1 MQGTI
6 EPIVIKGTR
15 FGLLIS
21 LREDADFTH
30 AMTFLAEKL
39 VGEQGFLGGASVSV
53 DMGWREVNEEQ
64 FALLE
69 STLAQA
75 GVKMQGVLSTS
86 LNTRTL
92 AESHGYKA
100 IIGRLGLAE
109 HQGRA
114 IRRQAREAAAEP
126 PRPVEPQPE
135 EPQAQAEPQPETV
148 VAPVPPPKPAPQDE
162 EPTLLLRKT
171 LRSGQ
176 KVIFAGNV
184 VVMGDVNPGA
194 EIEAEGDVV
203 VWGTLRGLAHAGC
216 SGKDAQVMALSMQP
230 TQLRVGEQLW
240 VPDAKHAKTAT
251 KGPMKAWIRQGKLF
265 TEAM

>member
-1 MQGTI
+1 MQGALD
-6 EPIVIKGTR
+6 PIVIKGTR

-21 LREDADFTH
+21 IREDADFAL
-30 AMTFLAEKL
+30 AMHSLSERLAQEA
-39 VGEQGFLGGASVSV
+39 GFLGGASVSV
-53 DMGWREVNEEQ
+53 DLGWRETSPEQ
-64 FALLE
+64 FGSLE
-69 STLAQA
+69 ATLAA
-75 GVKMQGVLSTS
+75 TGVKMQGVLSTS
-86 LNTRTL
+86 LATRTL

-114 IRRQAREAAAEP
+114 IRRQAQPAQLEETAAPEPEPEAALPEP
-126 PRPVEPQPE
+126 EAPPTLAPR
-135 EPQAQAEPQPETV
+135 
-148 VAPVPPPKPAPQDE
+148 DE

-203 VWGTLRGLAHAGC
+203 VLGTLRGLAHAGC
-216 SGKDAQVMALSMQP
+216 SGKSDASVMALVMQP
-230 TQLRVGEQLW
+230 TQLRVGEELW
-240 VPDAKHAKTAT
+240 VPETSAKKSRT
-251 KGPMKAWIRQGKLF
+251 GPMKAWVRQGKLF

>member
-1 MQGTI
+1 MHGTI
-6 EPIVIKGTR
+6 DPVVIKGTR

-21 LREDADFTH
+21 LREDADFAA
-30 AMTFLAEKL
+30 AMEFLAGKL
-39 VGEQGFLGGASVSV
+39 AQEESFLGGAAVSV
-53 DMGWREVNEEQ
+53 DMGWRETSPDQ
-64 FALLE
+64 FHLLE
-69 STLAQA
+69 STLAAA

-86 LNTRTL
+86 LATRTL
-92 AESHGYKA
+92 AEAAGYKA

-114 IRRQAREAAAEP
+114 IRRQARK
-126 PRPVEPQPE
+126 E
-135 EPQAQAEPQPETV
+135 EPAPPPEPEP
-148 VAPVPPPKPAPQDE
+148 APVPEASVVPEPAPVEEPPKPSAPDE

-203 VWGTLRGLAHAGC
+203 VLGTLRGLAHAGC
-216 SGKDAQVMALSMQP
+216 SGREAQVMALVMQP

-240 VPDAKHAKTAT
+240 VPEPKALKAA
-251 KGPMKAWIRQGKLF
+251 KGPMKAWLRQGKLF

>member
-1 MQGTI
+1 MQGALD
-6 EPIVIKGTR
+6 PIVIKGTR

-21 LREDADFTH
+21 IREDADFAH
-30 AMTFLAEKL
+30 AMHSLSERLAQ
-39 VGEQGFLGGASVSV
+39 EQGFLGGASVSV
-53 DMGWREVNEEQ
+53 DLGWRETSPEQ
-64 FALLE
+64 FASLE
-69 STLAQA
+69 AALAA
-75 GVKMQGVLSTS
+75 TGVKMQGVLSTS
-86 LNTRTL
+86 LATRTL

-114 IRRQAREAAAEP
+114 IRRQARPAPVEEAAAPEP
-126 PRPVEPQPE
+126 EPE
-135 EPQAQAEPQPETV
+135 EALPEPE
-148 VAPVPPPKPAPQDE
+148 APPAPAPRDE

-203 VWGTLRGLAHAGC
+203 VLGTLRGLAHAGC
-216 SGKDAQVMALSMQP
+216 SGKSDASVMALVMQP
-230 TQLRVGEQLW
+230 TQLRVGEELW
-240 VPDAKHAKTAT
+240 VPETSAKKART
-251 KGPMKAWIRQGKLF
+251 GPMKAWVRQGKLF

>member
-1 MQGTI
+1 MQGALD
-6 EPIVIKGTR
+6 PIVIKGTR

-21 LREDADFTH
+21 IREDADFGQ
-30 AMTFLAEKL
+30 AMHCLSERLAQE
-39 VGEQGFLGGASVSV
+39 EGFLGGASVSV
-53 DMGWREVNEEQ
+53 DMGWRETSPEQ
-64 FALLE
+64 FAALE
-69 STLAQA
+69 ATLATT

-86 LNTRTL
+86 LATRTL

-114 IRRQAREAAAEP
+114 IRRLARPAPVEEAAAPEP
-126 PRPVEPQPE
+126 
-135 EPQAQAEPQPETV
+135 A
-148 VAPVPPPKPAPQDE
+148 VAPEPEPEPVAAPAPRDE

-203 VWGTLRGLAHAGC
+203 VLGTLRGLAHAGC
-216 SGKDAQVMALSMQP
+216 SGKSDASVMALVMQP
-230 TQLRVGEQLW
+230 TQLRVGEELW
-240 VPDAKHAKTAT
+240 VPEVAAKKTRT
-251 KGPMKAWIRQGKLF
+251 GPMKAWVRQGKLF

>member
-1 MQGTI
+1 MHGTI
-6 EPIVIKGTR
+6 DPVVIKGTR

-21 LREDADFTH
+21 LREDADFAA
-30 AMTFLAEKL
+30 AMEFLAGKL
-39 VGEQGFLGGASVSV
+39 AQEESFLGGAAVSV
-53 DMGWREVNEEQ
+53 DMGWRETSQEQ
-64 FALLE
+64 FVLLE
-69 STLAQA
+69 STLAAA

-86 LNTRTL
+86 LATRTL
-92 AESHGYKA
+92 AEAAGYKA

-114 IRRQAREAAAEP
+114 IRRQARKEEPAPAPEPEPAPVPEVAAEP
-126 PRPVEPQPE
+126 APVEEAPRPT
-135 EPQAQAEPQPETV
+135 AR
-148 VAPVPPPKPAPQDE
+148 DE

-203 VWGTLRGLAHAGC
+203 VLGTLRGLAHAGC
-216 SGKDAQVMALSMQP
+216 SGREAQVMALVMQP
-230 TQLRVGEQLW
+230 TQLRVGEELW
-240 VPDAKHAKTAT
+240 VPEPKALKAA
-251 KGPMKAWIRQGKLF
+251 KGPMKAWLRQGKLF

>member
-6 EPIVIKGTR
+6 DPIVIKGTR
-15 FGLLIS
+15 IGLLIS
-21 LREDADFTH
+21 LREDADFAQ
-30 AMTFLAEKL
+30 AMQFLAGKL
-39 VGEQGFLGGASVSV
+39 SEDEGFLGGAQVSV
-53 DMGWREVNEEQ
+53 DMGWREVTEDQ
-64 FALLE
+64 FVLLE
-69 STLAQA
+69 STLAAA
-75 GVKMQGVLSTS
+75 GVKMQGVLSTN
-86 LNTRTL
+86 LATRTL
-92 AESHGYKA
+92 AEGHGYKA

-114 IRRQAREAAAEP
+114 IRRQAREVEAAAP
-126 PRPVEPQPE
+126 PPEAPPDPVAE
-135 EPQAQAEPQPETV
+135 EEV
-148 VAPVPPPKPAPQDE
+148 VAPAAPAPEAPKTVPGPQDE

-176 KVIFAGNV
+176 KVIFGGNV

-203 VWGTLRGLAHAGC
+203 VLGTLRGLAHAGC
-216 SGKDAQVMALSMQP
+216 SGKDAQVMALVMQP

-240 VPDAKHAKTAT
+240 VPEPKALKAA
-251 KGPMKAWIRQGKLF
+251 KGPMKAWLRQGKLF